1 MEFLHLMKTSI
12 MILNM
17 VQRLLARATF
27 TTNGGGLVIK
37 NEDGWGAVL
46 SSQNIRWCEATS
58 ATLEIGG
65 NQVFHT
71 GNDGPGSGLDADTV
85 DGIQGA
91 SLLRSD
97 AKTLWTQF

>member
-1 MEFLHLMKTSI
+1 MA
-12 MILNM
+12 
-17 VQRLLARATF
+17 QRFHRARATF

-46 SSQNIRWCEATS
+46 SHKTS
-58 ATLEIGG
+58 AGAKVTSANLEIGG

-91 SLLRSD
+91 SFLRSD
-97 AKTLWTQF
+97 VADTLDAVLDCWSNWKN